1 MLVAELCQKNHDFSR
16 LTLPDRYFILAIED
30 AMTYRMW
37 RLSEAGPRNLGLACT
52 DDGLLFGR
60 TPLIE
65 RRNGRFAVRERD
77 EIERLLQHGHRYIGE
92 ADRSPDARFGGRG
105 TSTERR

>member
-1 MLVAELCQKNHDFSR
+1 
-16 LTLPDRYFILAIED
+16 
-30 AMTYRMW
+30 MTYRMW
-37 RLSEAGPRNLGLACT
+37 RLSEAGPGNLGLACT